1 MRLALPLV
9 FAAIASAAGLEDRI
23 AAILNATPGVART
36 HFGILA
42 IQMETGRVLVDR
54 NSRHLFTPASN
65 TKLYSTALALLRLGP
80 DFRFSTVAGSDAPLT
95 AEGCIAGNLRIIGGG
110 DPTLSWRAYPYE
122 KGPNKGEPLAAIE
135 QLADRIAARGV
146 KRIDGDIVGDDT
158 RWPFAPYPEG
168 WAVDDA
174 IWEYGAPVSALTIN
188 DNAFQITLKPG
199 DPGDL
204 ARLELNPPLEYY
216 WIDNRVRTEEG
227 ERRLEILRLP
237 ASGQLRIFGRIS
249 PRSTGRSQ
257 LLAIDDPAL
266 FTALALQQ
274 ALTKRGVAVAGR
286 PLARHRTE
294 DQPFS
299 ESPLAVELA
308 RIESRPLGEI
318 VQVVNKVSQ
327 NLHAEILLR
336 EAAFHAT
343 REGTVTAGLQELKTF
358 LESIGGTPEDS
369 DFHDGSGLSRMN
381 LIAPSLTIKLLAHMY
396 NSPLK
401 DVWIA
406 SLPIGG
412 EDGTL
417 EKRFAKMPGGARVRA
432 KTGSLSHVNSLGGY
446 IDSKTYGMLA
456 VSIMTTGAN
465 APAAETRAAI
475 DKIAV
480 ELAK

>member
-1 MRLALPLV
+1 MRFVLPFAL
-9 FAAIASAAGLEDRI
+9 AAIAAASDLEERI
-23 AAILNATPGVART
+23 TTILNSNSGAART

-42 IQMETGRVLVDR
+42 VEVESGRVLVDR

-80 DFRFSTVAGSDAPLT
+80 DFRFHTIAGTDVPLT
-95 AEGCIAGNLRIIGGG
+95 ADGRIAGDLRIIGGG

-122 KGPNKGEPLAAIE
+122 KGPNKGDPLAAIE
-135 QLADRIAARGV
+135 RLADQILAKGI

-158 RWPFAPYPEG
+158 RWPFTPYPEG

-174 IWEYGAPVSALTIN
+174 IWEYGAPVSALTLN

-199 DPGDL
+199 ESGDL

-227 ERRLEILRLP
+227 ERKLEVLRLP

-249 PRSTGRSQ
+249 PRSAGRSQ

-274 ALTKRGVAVAGR
+274 ALTKRGVAIGGR
-286 PLARHRTE
+286 PIARHRTE
-294 DQPFS
+294 DQVFA
-299 ESPLAVELA
+299 EMPLVAELA

-336 EAAFHAT
+336 EAAFQVT
-343 REGTVTAGLQELKTF
+343 REGTVAAGAKELKML
-358 LESIGGTPEDS
+358 LESIGGTAEDF

-381 LIAPSLTIKLLAHMY
+381 LIAPALTIKLLTHMY
-396 NSPLK
+396 RSPLK
-401 DVWIA
+401 DAWVA

-417 EKRFAKMPGGARVRA
+417 EKRFAKMPEGIRVRA
-432 KTGSLSHVNSLGGY
+432 KTGSLSHINSLAGY
-446 IDSKTYGMLA
+446 IDSRTYGMLA
-456 VSIMTTGAN
+456 VCIMSNGAN
-465 APAAETRAAI
+465 IPASETRSAI